1 MTNMDFDDDSLDD
14 LLRDT
19 SKLKKPAVNVVA
31 DELFTNSN
39 PQQSSRRE
47 KKSALLAELF
57 GPSSTTSFSAI
68 ESSLEDQGK
77 AAEKFGSAH
86 NLSTNSV
93 EDKKAEEFSFGSYV
107 PSSAARSGGT
117 KSRPTSS
124 GSINQQQNLYQPSS
138 FNLDKRQS
146 ILDQLLPDGS
156 PKQSIESTAKIQ
168 SQIIPD
174 LRVGDSDWKSQLPP
188 SSVPPPL
195 LAKPILNKA
204 NVAQNAIEQL
214 PAAAGGVLPF
224 TFQLPPNQP
233 VSKEVVDERNMAIIK
248 EVLDNFS
255 NNFCKKLD
263 TTLTGKNDNL
273 SDISGSLVELHK
285 CISTASQ
292 SWLNSANTVPD
303 RAHGEH
309 EKRMLILENKIE
321 MMSQENTNLRA
332 RLELVENQMRENR
345 NESSRIK
352 TDAETVVE
360 SHLKW
365 MREAV
370 NNLDNKISS
379 QSSQYKKEASEESN
393 SREILLHQMQQKLLE
408 FESKLAKSSAS
419 SGHQQE
425 EKLHLLKAEFKWLER
440 QKKKLKS
447 DKKELQALQKQIQ
460 GKQQLLDEFSAVV
473 SKIQNI

>member
-57 GPSSTTSFSAI
+57 GPSSATSFSAI

-77 AAEKFGSAH
+77 ATEKFGSAH

-138 FNLDKRQS
+138 FNLEKRQS

-156 PKQSIESTAKIQ
+156 PKQSIESTVKIP

-195 LAKPILNKA
+195 LAKPIPNKA

-214 PAAAGGVLPF
+214 PAAAAGVLPF
-224 TFQLPPNQP
+224 TFQLPPNQS
-233 VSKEVVDERNMAIIK
+233 VSKEVVDDRNMAIIK

-255 NNFCKKLD
+255 SNFCKKLD
-263 TTLTGKNDNL
+263 TLTGKNVNL
-273 SDISGSLVELHK
+273 SDISEADAEV
-285 CISTASQ
+285 ID
-292 SWLNSANTVPD
+292 W
-303 RAHGEH
+303 
-309 EKRMLILENKIE
+309 
-321 MMSQENTNLRA
+321 
-332 RLELVENQMRENR
+332 
-345 NESSRIK
+345 IK
-352 TDAETVVE
+352 TAY
-360 SHLKW
+360 
-365 MREAV
+365 
-370 NNLDNKISS
+370 DN
-379 QSSQYKKEASEESN
+379 A
-393 SREILLHQMQQKLLE
+393 
-408 FESKLAKSSAS
+408 
-419 SGHQQE
+419 G
-425 EKLHLLKAEFKWLER
+425 
-440 QKKKLKS
+440 
-447 DKKELQALQKQIQ
+447 
-460 GKQQLLDEFSAVV
+460 
-473 SKIQNI
+473 